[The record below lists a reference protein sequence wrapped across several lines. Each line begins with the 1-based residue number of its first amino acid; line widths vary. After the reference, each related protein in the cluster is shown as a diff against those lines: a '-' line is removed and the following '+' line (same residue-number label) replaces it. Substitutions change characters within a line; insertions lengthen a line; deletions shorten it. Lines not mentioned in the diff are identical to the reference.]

1 MSSFDL
7 KAFCSF
13 IQKHKITYTYVAP
26 PVVLHLAK
34 SPVVSEYD
42 LSSLKMIT
50 SGAAPLTKEL
60 IYAVHDRLG
69 TEVKQAY
76 GLSETSPVT
85 HMQVRYLLSF
95 LASFT
100 ALTEPT
106 SIQKKWNHAL
116 GSCDPPLP
124 NQTVLFMSPDGKPVP
139 TGTEGEVWI
148 KGPNIFK
155 GYYNNAEATSSSFTP
170 DGFFKTGDIGYEDE
184 DGNMYITDRVK
195 ELIKYK
201 GFQVAPAELEGVL
214 AGNDMVEDVAVI
226 GTYDKSC
233 ETEVPLA
240 CVVLKGGLER
250 SKVSEGKIVT
260 WLGERVSGHKQL
272 RGGIRWVDEVPKS
285 ASGKILRRVLKDWLK
300 KVEEGE
306 RVKAKL

>member
-7 KAFCSF
+7 KAFCSI
-13 IQKHKITYTYVAP
+13 IQNHKITYTYVAP

-34 SPVVSEYD
+34 SQLVSEYD
-42 LSSLKMIT
+42 LSSLRMIT

-85 HMQVRYLLSF
+85 HMQVRGSYPIPVSSRPLL
-95 LASFT
+95 T
-100 ALTEPT
+100 AH
-106 SIQKKWNHAL
+106 QKTWNHAL
-116 GSCDPPLP
+116 GSCGPPLP
-124 NQTVLFMSPDGKPVP
+124 NQTVLFMSPDGEPVP
-139 TGTEGEVWI
+139 QGKEGEVWI
-148 KGPNIFK
+148 KGPNVFQ
-155 GYYNNAEATSSSFTP
+155 GYHNNAEATASSITP

-214 AGNDMVEDVAVI
+214 AGNDMVEDVAVMGI
-226 GTYDKSC
+226 FDKSR

-240 CVVLKGGLER
+240 CVVPSKGVER
-250 SKVSEGKIVT
+250 SKISEGKIVA
-260 WLGERVSGHKQL
+260 WLSERVAGHKQL
-272 RGGIRWVDEVPKS
+272 RGGVRWVDEVPKS

-300 KVEEGE
+300 KEEEAGK
-306 RVKAKL
+306 VKAKL